1 MLTFVHLGHI
11 SRLMNGVNK
20 EIFCDVNKA
29 GQIAI
34 DSYVI
39 NKLRYPFTVK
49 S

>member
-29 GQIAI
+29 GQIATPTLPLY
-34 DSYVI
+34 SH
-39 NKLRYPFTVK
+39 NKTLV
-49 S
+49 